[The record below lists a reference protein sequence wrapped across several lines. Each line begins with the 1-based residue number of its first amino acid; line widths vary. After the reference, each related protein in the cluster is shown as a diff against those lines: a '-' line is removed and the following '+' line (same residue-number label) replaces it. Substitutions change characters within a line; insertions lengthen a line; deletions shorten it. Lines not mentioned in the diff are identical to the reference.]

1 MPIFPAIR
9 IYNNAYIL
17 QWTHKIAAAL
27 PRAAFLTS
35 GNLLSPLGSPSCL
48 LRSDPLI
55 HCNKSSSSSAL
66 QSLLYGRFMTAST
79 WAKLGDRRRWARWPS
94 VGLINPVDTLRSSH
108 ACWSRLRVTV
118 ATDPVRHG
126 FISLS
131 AQQVCPVA
139 LWCTRLPYGKFS
151 ILRKEVKSQDCFFL
165 GMMSPHLAYAHIW
178 IAMER
183 RLGQKSQGLRAIK

>member
-1 MPIFPAIR
+1 MPIYPAIR
-9 IYNNAYIL
+9 IYNNAYN
-17 QWTHKIAAAL
+17 IAMDAQDSGGVAACCISHL
-27 PRAAFLTS
+27 RQFLV
-35 GNLLSPLGSPSCL
+35 LPLGSLSCL
-48 LRSDPLI
+48 LRSEPLI

-108 ACWSRLRVTV
+108 ACWSRLRVAV

-131 AQQVCPVA
+131 AQQVVPWHCGA
-139 LWCTRLPYGKFS
+139 RGCHGKFS
-151 ILRKEVKSQDCFFL
+151 ILRTEVKSQDCFF
-165 GMMSPHLAYAHIW
+165 
-178 IAMER
+178 
-183 RLGQKSQGLRAIK
+183 